1 VPCNGEIGI
10 HVVGLPRIA
19 GQTDFPRNGG
29 ALNALIH
36 VSAKKI
42 QNKRNTYIQM
52 FPKQIHLL
60 FKRMDDFGARFS
72 GGRYGDALHCLRC
85 NIEHG
90 LELGITKHLNR
101 LKQTLKE

>member
-10 HVVGLPRIA
+10 RVVGLPRVA

-60 FKRMDDFGARFS
+60 FKRMDDLVRVFLGVGMVMPFVAR
-72 GGRYGDALHCLRC
+72 DAISSMASVAVARATCFF
-85 NIEHG
+85 
-90 LELGITKHLNR
+90 
-101 LKQTLKE
+101 